1 MNEERL
7 TQILVEPKVSEK
19 ATRLTDLHRQ
29 YVFKVISDATKP
41 EIKSAVELLFK
52 VEVDSVTT
60 SIVRAK
66 QRNFRGSAGTKK
78 SWKKAFVRL
87 REGFEIDFLAAE

>member
-19 ATRLTDLHRQ
+19 ATRLADSDRQ
-29 YVFKVISDATKP
+29 YVFKVINNATKP
-41 EIKSAVELLFK
+41 EIKVAVERLFK
-52 VEVDSVTT
+52 VEVQSVTT

-66 QRNFRGSAGTKK
+66 QRNFRGISGAKK

>member
-7 TQILVEPKVSEK
+7 TQILLEPKVSEK
-19 ATRLTDLHRQ
+19 ATRLADESGQ
-29 YVFKVISDATKP
+29 YVFRVRGDASKP

-52 VEVDSVTT
+52 VKVRSVTT

-66 QRNFRGSAGTKK
+66 QRTFRGMGGTKK

-87 REGFEIDFLAAE
+87 QDGFEIDFLASE